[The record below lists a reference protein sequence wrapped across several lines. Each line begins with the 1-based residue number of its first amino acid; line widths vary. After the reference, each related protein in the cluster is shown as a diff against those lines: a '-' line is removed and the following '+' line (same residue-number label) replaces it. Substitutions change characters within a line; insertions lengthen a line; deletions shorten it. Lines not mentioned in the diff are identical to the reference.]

1 MGAKLGGVYYEGGPA
16 SVVVGVLVCVVV
28 SCGNNLAYGM
38 AVVARA

>member
-1 MGAKLGGVYYEGGPA
+1 MGARLGGVYYEVVPA
-16 SVVVGVLVCVVV
+16 SVVMCVLVCVV